1 MNGILEAEESPPLP
15 GHDEEQIAII
25 RTIEEPLG
33 WPVRVT
39 NEELPSADVPLISL
53 AKLLVLPWCET
64 LSWWKV
70 VANRILTPRK
80 PRR

>member
-1 MNGILEAEESPPLP
+1 MNQTMETGEFPPVP
-15 GHDEEQIAII
+15 CRDDEEIAIV

-39 NEELPSADVPLISL
+39 NEELPSAPVPLLSF
-53 AKLLVLPWCET
+53 AKLLVLPWCEA

-70 VANRILTPRK
+70 VASRVLL
-80 PRR
+80 PRRPQP

>member
-1 MNGILEAEESPPLP
+1 VNGTIDEEETAAPPCR
-15 GHDEEQIAII
+15 DDEQIAII

-39 NEELPSADVPLISL
+39 DGELPDAHVPLTSF
-53 AKLLVLPWCET
+53 AKLLVLPWCEA

-70 VANRILTPRK
+70 VASRALMPRK
-80 PRR
+80 PQP

>member
-1 MNGILEAEESPPLP
+1 VNGTIEAEESPPVP
-15 GHDEEQIAII
+15 SRDEEQITIV

-39 NEELPSADVPLISL
+39 NEELPSAPVPLASL
-53 AKLLVLPWCET
+53 AKLLVLPWCEM

-70 VANRILTPRK
+70 VVSRVLMPRK
-80 PRR
+80 PQQ

>member
-1 MNGILEAEESPPLP
+1 VPSR
-15 GHDEEQIAII
+15 DEEQITIV

-39 NEELPSADVPLISL
+39 NEELPSAPVPLASL
-53 AKLLVLPWCET
+53 AKLLVLPWCEM

-70 VANRILTPRK
+70 VVSRVLMPRK
-80 PRR
+80 PQQ